1 MVVTWVLVGVLADVL
16 AELVMKR
23 GGYGLRTDISTPR
36 RSASQR

>member
-1 MVVTWVLVGVLADVL
+1 MFVTWVLVGVL

-23 GGYGLRTDISTPR
+23 GGYGLKTDITTPR